1 MLLVLIVVTT
11 ISYIGGLVLE
21 KYKQRS
27 LYVFFFTLEILI
39 LAFFKYTLFLVE
51 KINNASNI
59 LFSHQVLNI
68 NWNIA
73 LPIGLSFMIFQACTY
88 LSDIYRN
95 KMSVEK
101 NVIKFA
107 AFVAFFPTILSSPIQ
122 KSRLLL
128 PQISTPKSFN
138 YEDAKLGTLLFVWG
152 AFEKIMVANKLSIIY
167 NTIIPDYAN
176 RTSAELLLGT
186 ISFSLYIYA
195 DFSSYSDMARGVSK
209 LLGIDIGKNFN
220 NPYLSQSTAEFWN
233 RWHISL
239 NEWFIENVYI
249 PLGGNR
255 KGIIR
260 RYINMIAVF
269 FISGLWHGANWHFV
283 LWGLINGLFAIIGLI
298 VKPLKQKLY
307 KLFNVNEKLESI
319 VFIRRCIVFY
329 LINLTWVFFTSSV
342 YDMEKNCLRKV
353 KI

>member
-1 MLLVLIVVTT
+1 MMFYNSLSAGGTMNYLSLVFIIFLISFTFIYYLLKPNHRYIALFIGSYIFYGYANLYMLLVLIVVTT

-21 KYKQRS
+21 KHKQRS
-27 LYVFFFTLEILI
+27 LYMFFFTLEILI

-51 KINNASNI
+51 NINNASNI

-107 AFVAFFPTILSSPIQ
+107 AFVAFFPTILSGPIQ

-195 DFSSYSDMARGVSK
+195 DFSSYSDMASGVSK

-220 NPYLSQSTAEFWN
+220 NPYL
-233 RWHISL
+233 
-239 NEWFIENVYI
+239 V
-249 PLGGNR
+249 
-255 KGIIR
+255 
-260 RYINMIAVF
+260 
-269 FISGLWHGANWHFV
+269 
-283 LWGLINGLFAIIGLI
+283 NG
-298 VKPLKQKLY
+298 K
-307 KLFNVNEKLESI
+307 S
-319 VFIRRCIVFY
+319 
-329 LINLTWVFFTSSV
+329 
-342 YDMEKNCLRKV
+342 
-353 KI
+353 